1 MPATATEP
9 LAAMHS
15 AIREQRRSRIRGR
28 REKKDCWGGEEYTG
42 TYMALHRSPPGRPVP
57 GWPESHL
64 RGLGLERHRQ
74 YRLGVRIAPADE
86 FQARRARRPV
96 PLRHDD
102 AEACGD
108 LGTQAAKHGLVRVP
122 PGQRLRR
129 PRPALRHA
137 ALRLR
142 HPKHPNAVA

>member
-28 REKKDCWGGEEYTG
+28 LEKKIVGGG
-42 TYMALHRSPPGRPVP
+42 GVHRYVYGAESVASRPPRCAVGPRAIYAASASNVTVSTFSGPHRPGGRVP
-57 GWPESHL
+57 
-64 RGLGLERHRQ
+64 
-74 YRLGVRIAPADE
+74 
-86 FQARRARRPV
+86 ARRARRPV

-108 LGTQAAKHGLVRVP
+108 LGTQAA
-122 PGQRLRR
+122 
-129 PRPALRHA
+129 
-137 ALRLR
+137 
-142 HPKHPNAVA
+142 